1 MSEFSIVF
9 QEKEKKIPYTT
20 EFEEFKKSFSKAF
33 EVDENNN
40 YEFYYKDYDDDRCDL
55 NEDSLP
61 SNFKDAQ
68 LYKIL
73 AEFNEVEAKN
83 SKEKPDNTQDS
94 LSSLKGQIENLS
106 TNFDNPENE
115 SIYLSDKKPNNSSI
129 NVFILSQ
136 SNKKDNQ
143 IIEKEEIENIFLN
156 NNNES
161 YTCTECS
168 SNIEINS
175 LNEQNNN
182 ISFKCPVHGNKEM
195 KIKDYLYKMKKNTYL
210 YSKCNSCKKEQN
222 TINNNKIFNYCTNCK
237 LILCH
242 ECILNHDNNH
252 IIIKNNETMT
262 KCSLHPSNNNKSYC
276 LDCNC
281 HLCKECIKHRKH
293 MRHKKQNIE
302 EIEPSNEEINSFIN
316 IINKYKE
323 KMTNTEIEKQNKL
336 FEIKNKYNEEWN
348 IEKKE
353 YENKI
358 IKNKTDL
365 EEELK
370 RIENSYNYEINE
382 IKKKYEKEIYQK
394 RMNLQNKKKELNDD
408 YKKKK

>member
-73 AEFNEVEAKN
+73 VEFNEFEAKN

-143 IIEKEEIENIFLN
+143 IIEKEEIENLFL

-168 SNIEINS
+168 SNIEITS
-175 LNEQNNN
+175 LSENKNY
-182 ISFKCPVHGNKEM
+182 IYFKCPFHGDKEM
-195 KIKDYLYKMKKNTYL
+195 AIEEYLNKMKKNTCF
-210 YSKCNSCKKEQN
+210 YSKCNLCEKEQN
-222 TINNNKIFNYCTNCK
+222 KSNKNEIFNYCTNCK
-237 LILCH
+237 LILCLK
-242 ECILNHDNNH
+242 CTINHYKNH

-262 KCSLHPSNNNKSYC
+262 KCSLHPQNNNKSYC

-281 HLCKECIKHRKH
+281 HLCIECIKHRKH
-293 MRHKKQNIE
+293 LMHNKQNIE
-302 EIEPSNEEINSFIN
+302 DIEPSSEEINSFIN
-316 IINKYKE
+316 VIN
-323 KMTNTEIEKQNKL
+323 L
-336 FEIKNKYNEEWN
+336 
-348 IEKKE
+348 
-353 YENKI
+353 
-358 IKNKTDL
+358 
-365 EEELK
+365 
-370 RIENSYNYEINE
+370 
-382 IKKKYEKEIYQK
+382 
-394 RMNLQNKKKELNDD
+394 
-408 YKKKK
+408 